1 MPEKLSIILAHNY
14 YGDRGGEDI
23 VFERETE
30 LLRSRGHRV
39 AAFTCSSRA
48 PSPWKQLT
56 VAAAGAGLYNLKAAH
71 QFRQLLE
78 RFRPDL
84 VHVHNTFPL
93 LSPSILSVCRRLG
106 VPVVATLHNYRLLCP
121 AATLYRK
128 GRICQDCRRSSGH
141 WQAVAR
147 GCYRDSR
154 FLSAATC
161 FIINVHDRLRT
172 WQRSVRVFIVP
183 SRFTRTQFLAAGW
196 PSRQICTKPH
206 FVLQDPGPGLGQGR
220 FCLFVGRLAPEKG
233 VQTLLRAWKETR
245 CPWSLKIVG
254 DGPLAKQVA
263 TAAHG
268 DPRIQWLGAQSSRRV
283 MDLLGCAEAL
293 IVPSECLETFGLVVI
308 EAFARAVPVVASGLG
323 ALSELVRDGETGV
336 VVPPGDS
343 SALSGAIESLAYGRN
358 RDAMGRR
365 ARLEFERRYSAEQN
379 YTLLQEVYQR
389 ALGAISPGEDS
400 EPRLVAGLEE
410 I

>member
-14 YGDRGGEDI
+14 YSERGGEDI

-39 AAFTCSSRA
+39 AVFTCSS
-48 PSPWKQLT
+48 PSPAPWKQLA

-93 LSPSILSVCRRLG
+93 LSPSILSVCRRME

-128 GRICQDCRRSSGH
+128 GHICQACRRSSGR
-141 WQAVAR
+141 WQSVAR
-147 GCYRDSR
+147 GCYRNSR
-154 FLSAATC
+154 VWSAAAC
-161 FIINVHDRLRT
+161 LIMNVHDRLRM
-172 WQRSVRVFIVP
+172 WQRSVRLFVVP
-183 SRFTRTQFLAAGW
+183 SNFTRDQFLAAGW

-233 VQTLLRAWKETR
+233 VRTLLRAWKETR
-245 CPWSLKIVG
+245 CPWSLKIAG
-254 DGPLAKQVA
+254 DGPLTNQIAS
-263 TAAHG
+263 AAHG
-268 DPRIQWLGAQSSRRV
+268 DPRIQWLGAQTGRQV
-283 MDLLGCAEAL
+283 MDLLGRAEVL

-308 EAFARAVPVVASGLG
+308 EAFARAVPVIASGAG

-336 VVPPGDS
+336 VVSPGDS
-343 SALSGAIESLAYGRN
+343 SALSGAIEILAQGQN
-358 RDAMGRR
+358 RDAMSRR

-379 YTLLQEVYQR
+379 YELLQKLYRR
-389 ALGAISPGEDS
+389 ALGAPSALEDL
-400 EPRLVAGLEE
+400 ERWVVAGSEG

>member
-1 MPEKLSIILAHNY
+1 VPEKLSIILAHNY
-14 YGDRGGEDI
+14 YSERGGEDI

-48 PSPWKQLT
+48 PAPWKQLA

-93 LSPSILSVCRRLG
+93 LSPSILSVCRRME

-128 GRICQDCRRSSGH
+128 GHICQACRRSSGR
-141 WQAVAR
+141 WQSVAR
-147 GCYRDSR
+147 GCYRNSR
-154 FLSAATC
+154 VWSAAAC
-161 FIINVHDRLRT
+161 LIMNVHDRLRM
-172 WQRSVRVFIVP
+172 WQRSVRLFVVP
-183 SRFTRTQFLAAGW
+183 SNFTRDQFLAAGW

-233 VQTLLRAWKETR
+233 VRTLLRAWKETR
-245 CPWSLKIVG
+245 CPWSLKIAG
-254 DGPLAKQVA
+254 DGPLANQIA
-263 TAAHG
+263 SAAHG
-268 DPRIQWLGAQSSRRV
+268 DPRIQWLGAQTGQQV
-283 MDLLGCAEAL
+283 MDLLGRAEVL

-308 EAFARAVPVVASGLG
+308 EAFARAVPVIASGAG

-336 VVPPGDS
+336 VVSPGDS
-343 SALSGAIESLAYGRN
+343 SALSGAIEILAQGQN
-358 RDAMGRR
+358 RDAMSRR

-379 YTLLQEVYQR
+379 YELLQKLYRR
-389 ALGAISPGEDS
+389 ALGAPSALEDL
-400 EPRLVAGLEE
+400 ERWVVAGSEG